1 VITLFSGATA
11 AKQQLALAH
20 SLTHSLTHSAVLIRK
35 PYSICALCTV
45 LLSHLLLTPTHS
57 LRHCAATLS
66 LHSLT
71 HSLEMQEDSPL
82 FSHLFS
88 CPLTQ
93 HASSSSSS
101 SGMVG
106 VEELD
111 YRAERRSLRQ
121 VLECRGRGGGAGV
134 SGCSCRWSSA
144 HCSVPHF
151 LDAFSNC
158 KILHFTG
165 ELSHSFTHSPT
176 HSFTDSLTH

>member
-1 VITLFSGATA
+1 
-11 AKQQLALAH
+11 
-20 SLTHSLTHSAVLIRK
+20 
-35 PYSICALCTV
+35 
-45 LLSHLLLTPTHS
+45 
-57 LRHCAATLS
+57 
-66 LHSLT
+66 
-71 HSLEMQEDSPL
+71 MQEDSPL

-93 HASSSSSS
+93 LVSSSG

-121 VLECRGRGGGAGV
+121 VLECRGGGAGV
-134 SGCSCRWSSA
+134 SGCGGSCRWMCRWSSA

-165 ELSHSFTHSPT
+165 ERGGAGLS
-176 HSFTDSLTH
+176 